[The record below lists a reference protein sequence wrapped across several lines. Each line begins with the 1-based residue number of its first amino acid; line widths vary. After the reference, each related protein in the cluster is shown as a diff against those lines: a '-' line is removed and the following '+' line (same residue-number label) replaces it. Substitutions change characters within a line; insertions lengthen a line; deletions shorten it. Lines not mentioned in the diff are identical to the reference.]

1 MRIKTN
7 GDFLLDVDFN
17 ANMTNSE
24 RLVFIGFYDITDEEY
39 ISYESI
45 SYESVVKLRDGLNNL
60 IQQKEDFDKK
70 EQEQKQKEMV
80 EKINQY
86 EQLKKELQ
94 EYGYLK

>member
-7 GDFLLDVDFN
+7 GDSLLDVDFN

-24 RLVFIGFYDITDEEY
+24 RLVFIGFYDIADDEY

-45 SYESVVKLRDGLNNL
+45 GYESVIQLRDGLNNL
-60 IQQKEDFDKK
+60 IKQKEDFDKQVL
-70 EQEQKQKEMV
+70 EEKQKEMR